1 MKKSKKFFTEMTTK
15 KNAAAA
21 ILLLASALAL
31 PAYAAGESG
40 RRGTLKSEGIIEY
53 TDGEHKVFIDSGDL
67 YYLADEIDSL
77 ETAAKWGTLQA
88 VQSLPD
94 AAASAGLAGKTA
106 ADIPNIT
113 FADLNRAIQSSQQ
126 SASAPTSAEI
136 LSGKTTWANGRKIT
150 GSMRNN
156 GATGASNLNA
166 GGSYSIPAGYT
177 TGGTVTTASL
187 ASQTAATATAAN
199 ISSGK
204 TAWVN
209 GQRITGTG
217 GDNNSFYEQGR
228 TAGYEQGRDE
238 GYEQGYTDGSND
250 NAGLTGNSTI
260 VLCNN
265 TGRGENYSLFFEFD
279 TGITGKI
286 LGKSII
292 ISPWQGEGE
301 KNLGGGSNLI
311 QNIEYNPD
319 TGRGTMETFGAWY
332 SSIKVYY

>member
-1 MKKSKKFFTEMTTK
+1 MIKGKKIHTEMITK
-15 KNAAAA
+15 KTAATA
-21 ILLLASALAL
+21 IVLLASVMAL
-31 PAYAAGESG
+31 PVYAAEAG
-40 RRGTLKSEGIIEY
+40 RRRELKSEGIIEY
-53 TDGEHKVFIDSGDL
+53 TDGEHKVLIDSGDL
-67 YYLADEIDSL
+67 YYLADEIDNL

-88 VQSLPD
+88 IQDLPD

-113 FADLNRAIQSSQQ
+113 FSALNGAIRSSQQ
-126 SASAPTSAEI
+126 SASAPAAAEI
-136 LSGKTTWANGRKIT
+136 LSGKTAWANGRKIT

-166 GGSYSIPAGYT
+166 GRSYSIPAGYT

-209 GQRITGTG
+209 GQLVTGTG
-217 GDNNSFYEQGR
+217 ADNNSSYEQGR
-228 TAGYEQGRDE
+228 TAGYEQG
-238 GYEQGYTDGSND
+238 YTAGSND
-250 NAGLTGNSTI
+250 NAGLTGNSAI

-279 TGITGKI
+279 TGITGKV
-286 LGKSII
+286 LGKSIVI
-292 ISPWQGEGE
+292 APYQNEGE
-301 KNLGGGSNLI
+301 KNLGGGSNHI
-311 QNIEYNPD
+311 KSIEYDPD
-319 TGRGTMETFGAWY
+319 TGKGTMETFGAWY
-332 SSIKVYY
+332 STLKVYY